1 MSKILGIDL
10 GTTYSEVAVFENGQP
25 KIIET
30 SEGERTMPS
39 MVAISKNQERLVG
52 TLAKRQAITNPQN
65 TIFSVKRFIGRR
77 FQDPE
82 TQDDIKS
89 LPYETR
95 ESVTHGVEIKMGD
108 RWYTPEEISAMILQ
122 KLKSD
127 AESKLG
133 ETIEEAIIT
142 VPAYFND
149 SQRQATKNAGEI
161 AGLKVKRILNEPT
174 AAAVAYGFNKRKQEK
189 ILVFDF
195 GGGTLDVSIIEVVGT
210 SDEQGTFGENISVLG
225 TGGDTHLGGD
235 DLDKKLMDYIITE
248 FKKSD
253 GIDLTQDKLALQRI
267 KDAAEKAKRELSTIP
282 ETEINLPFITSTA
295 DGPKHLL
302 IKISRSKFEDLIK
315 DLVDRSIE
323 CLKKTIADSKL
334 HLSDIQDIILVGG
347 TTRIPIIQKKIEELL
362 GKEPKKDINPEEVVA
377 TGAAIVAGALQGEV
391 KDLLLLDVT
400 PLTLSIETLGG
411 IATPMIPKNTY
422 IPTKKTEI
430 FSTATDN
437 QPAVEIHVTQ
447 GERPLAKDN
456 KTLATFVLNG
466 IMPAPRGVPQIEVT
480 FDIDRN
486 GILNVSAVDKA
497 TNKSQSVK
505 IEASTNLSKEEIEK
519 MKQEAQTFAQNDIKN
534 KELIELKNQAEN
546 LVYSSKTNLKEAEKK
561 IPDELKTKIT
571 EKISHLEQLYNKET
585 TDIDESIKLIKEGID
600 DLSKSLTEIGS
611 YLYKK
616 DETQTSDT
624 TTNQNKETD
633 QNDQSNEDN
642 IQDTDFEEKP

>member
-411 IATPMIPKNTY
+411 IATPMIPKITY

-546 LVYSSKTNLKEAEKK
+546 LVYSSKTNLKEAENK

-624 TTNQNKETD
+624 TINQNIETE
-633 QNDQSNEDN
+633 QNDQSDEDN

>member
-624 TTNQNKETD
+624 TINQNIETE
-633 QNDQSNEDN
+633 QNDQSDEDN

>member
-10 GTTYSEVAVFENGQP
+10 GTTYSEFAVFENGQP

-624 TTNQNKETD
+624 TINQNIETE
-633 QNDQSNEDN
+633 QNDQSDEDN

>member
-1 MSKILGIDL
+1 
-10 GTTYSEVAVFENGQP
+10 
-25 KIIET
+25 
-30 SEGERTMPS
+30 
-39 MVAISKNQERLVG
+39 
-52 TLAKRQAITNPQN
+52 
-65 TIFSVKRFIGRR
+65 
-77 FQDPE
+77 
-82 TQDDIKS
+82 
-89 LPYETR
+89 
-95 ESVTHGVEIKMGD
+95 
-108 RWYTPEEISAMILQ
+108 MILQ

-411 IATPMIPKNTY
+411 IATPMIPKITY

-546 LVYSSKTNLKEAEKK
+546 LVYSSKTNLKEAENK

-624 TTNQNKETD
+624 TINQNIETE
-633 QNDQSNEDN
+633 QNDQSDEDN

>member
-347 TTRIPIIQKKIEELL
+347 TTRIPIIQKKIEELF

-624 TTNQNKETD
+624 TINQNIETE
-633 QNDQSNEDN
+633 QNDQSDEDN